1 LRKVEKADKAES
13 YERHDPLAIVGV
25 EDISKMSV
33 EEAIQKGILPTPI
46 ELAKSTTEII
56 EYGKSTGGLYGQA
69 LASIVSAF
77 SRRDLPFE
85 MRLAKGMR
93 GLTFLM
99 TMVMSAFDQ
108 YERLRELED
117 HVLSKKAVK
126 SEDSEVEKLIS
137 ILEEIGVVQGEEDKK
152 KILEKLKEAR
162 HE

>member
-1 LRKVEKADKAES
+1 MKKVEKVDKAES
-13 YERHDPLAIVGV
+13 FERQDPLAIVGV

-33 EEAIQKGILPTPI
+33 EEAIHKGILPTPI
-46 ELAKSTTEII
+46 ELAKSTTEIV

-85 MRLAKGMR
+85 MRLAKGVR

-99 TMVMSAFDQ
+99 SMVMSAFDQ
-108 YERLRELED
+108 YEKLRELED
-117 HVLSKKAVK
+117 HVMYKKAVAP
-126 SEDSEVEKLIS
+126 EESEVEKLVA

-152 KILEKLKEAR
+152 KILEKLKEVK